1 MTSQS
6 PRTQHVSPDRKIN
19 QKVTYRIYVE
29 GSRCDCLFLHCSYD
43 FHSRPYF
50 RRLLKASLFQLCRTL
65 MNPSQK
71 TPNLTKKQNQVNYRA
86 DSQNTS
92 FSVFERMKQSF
103 KFLQG
108 SNRDT
113 VSLSVII
120 AFANKISK
128 YSEMYT
134 Y

>member
-1 MTSQS
+1 
-6 PRTQHVSPDRKIN
+6 
-19 QKVTYRIYVE
+19 
-29 GSRCDCLFLHCSYD
+29 
-43 FHSRPYF
+43 
-50 RRLLKASLFQLCRTL
+50 

-71 TPNLTKKQNQVNYRA
+71 TPNLTKKQNQVYYRA

-108 SNRDT
+108 SNRDA

-120 AFANKISK
+120 AFAK
-128 YSEMYT
+128 
-134 Y
+134 

>member
-1 MTSQS
+1 MISQS

-19 QKVTYRIYVE
+19 QKVTYKIYVE

-108 SNRDT
+108 SNCDA

-120 AFANKISK
+120 AFAK
-128 YSEMYT
+128 YD
-134 Y
+134 

>member
-6 PRTQHVSPDRKIN
+6 PRTQHVSPDKKIN
-19 QKVTYRIYVE
+19 QKVTYKIYVE

-50 RRLLKASLFQLCRTL
+50 RRLLKASLFQLCRAL

-86 DSQNTS
+86 ELVRTP
-92 FSVFERMKQSF
+92 F
-103 KFLQG
+103 FLCLKEG
-108 SNRDT
+108 SNLFNLCWGVT
-113 VSLSVII
+113 TML
-120 AFANKISK
+120 FH
-128 YSEMYT
+128 YQ
-134 Y
+134 

>member
-1 MTSQS
+1 
-6 PRTQHVSPDRKIN
+6 
-19 QKVTYRIYVE
+19 
-29 GSRCDCLFLHCSYD
+29 
-43 FHSRPYF
+43 
-50 RRLLKASLFQLCRTL
+50 

-113 VSLSVII
+113 VSLSVIMT
-120 AFANKISK
+120 FANKISK